1 MFTTA
6 FWKASFE
13 RAVKTFAQSL
23 VAVGLVE
30 AGGLLD
36 VGWKGALSAA
46 GLAAVISVLTS
57 VGSAGATGGGPS
69 LTNAESVEG

>member
-23 VAVGLVE
+23 VAVGLVD

-36 VGWKGALSAA
+36 VGWTAALSAA
-46 GLAAVISVLTS
+46 GLAALISVLTS
-57 VGSAGATGGGPS
+57 VASDAATGGGPS
-69 LTNAESVEG
+69 LTNAESIEG